1 VNNTE
6 KTRSPSWS
14 TWWHLTAALALC
26 FMTLAAIP
34 LAEPAAAAPAQI
46 VSESPSALATS
57 VQTSTGTWATVPM
70 GHLDQPLNT
79 FWQLFY
85 RASGTSSW
93 SNATSTLALA
103 TNGGLI
109 IATPDGQSVEVG
121 IRPANRLTFSTLLT
135 ASPTQSSWTTGL
147 LPAGLAAD
155 NSAVATDALN
165 GSSAALLNDGDSVRA
180 VSSPRGLSTWQP
192 LTTEAALASSSA
204 GRRCGLDSITA
215 VGYEGTQ
222 VLIGGGCRHAGTVGL
237 FTRSGDRWRLV
248 GPTLPRQL
256 DLRSVDVIS
265 LKQTSEGISTILAVT
280 SVKEGTSLV
289 AAWARSGGQWSVSGA
304 LRLSSSQRVLSIGP
318 ASGVGM
324 FVLLSESGGSE
335 EAGVVGGPGVFWQRL
350 PTLPRGTSTLAFGPA
365 NAVDALAVNDTAFA
379 DWLLWPGS
387 SHWVKG
393 QAINVPIEF
402 GSSD

>member
-1 VNNTE
+1 MKNAPQTG
-6 KTRSPSWS
+6 SFSWS
-14 TWWHLTAALALC
+14 SWWRRAVASALP
-26 FMTLAAIP
+26 FMTLAAMP
-34 LAEPAAAAPAQI
+34 LAEPAGAAPPQV

-57 VQTSTGTWATVPM
+57 VQTSAGTWATVPM

-79 FWQLFY
+79 FWQLFF

-155 NSAVATDALN
+155 NSALATDALN
-165 GSSAALLNDGDSVRA
+165 GNSAALLNDGDGVRA
-180 VSSPRGLSTWQP
+180 VSSARGLSTWRT
-192 LTTEAALASSSA
+192 LTTEAVLASSSA
-204 GRRCGLDSITA
+204 GRHCGLGSITA
-215 VGYEGTQ
+215 VGYDGTQ
-222 VLIGGGCRHAGTVGL
+222 ALIGGGCRHAGTVGI
-237 FTRSGDRWRLV
+237 FSRSGDRWRLV

-256 DLRSVDVIS
+256 DLGRVDVIS

-280 SVKEGTSLV
+280 SVKHGTSLV
-289 AAWARSGGQWSVSGA
+289 AAWAGSGDQWSVSEA

-324 FVLLSESGGSE
+324 FVLLSESGRSE
-335 EAGVVGGPGVFWQRL
+335 EAGVVGGPGVSWQLL
-350 PTLPRGTSTLAFGPA
+350 PVLPGGTSTLAFGPA

-379 DWLLWPGS
+379 DWLLSPGS
-387 SHWVKG
+387 RHWVKG

>member
-1 VNNTE
+1 MNDAT
-6 KTRSPSWS
+6 KSRSFSRCSWWQRGVVS
-14 TWWHLTAALALC
+14 ALTL
-26 FMTLAAIP
+26 MTLAAMP
-34 LAEPAAAAPAQI
+34 LDEPAGAAPPQI

-93 SNATSTLALA
+93 SNATSTLAVA

-121 IRPANRLTFSTLLT
+121 VRPANRLTFSTLLT
-135 ASPTQSSWTTGL
+135 ASPTQSSWTTGV

-155 NSAVATDALN
+155 NSDLATDALS

-180 VSSPRGLSTWQP
+180 VSSARGLSSWRT
-192 LTTEAALASSSA
+192 LTSEPALASSPA
-204 GRRCGLDSITA
+204 GRHCGLHSITA

-222 VLIGGGCRHAGTVGL
+222 VLIGGGCRYAGTVGI
-237 FTRSGDRWRLV
+237 FSRSGDGWRLV

-256 DLRSVDVIS
+256 DLGSVDVIS
-265 LKQTSEGISTILAVT
+265 LKQTSEGISAILAVT
-280 SVKEGTSLV
+280 IAHEDTSLV
-289 AAWARSGGQWSVSGA
+289 AAWAGSGGQWSVSGA
-304 LRLSSSQRVLSIGP
+304 LLLSSSQRVLSIGP
-318 ASGVGM
+318 AGGLGM
-324 FVLLSESGGSE
+324 FVLLAESGGSE
-335 EAGVVGGPGVFWQRL
+335 EGAVVASPAASWEL
-350 PTLPRGTSTLAFGPA
+350 MPALPRGTSTLAFGPA
-365 NAVDALAVNDTAFA
+365 NRVDALTVNDTAFA
-379 DWLLWPGS
+379 DWLLSPGS

-393 QAINVPIEF
+393 QAISVPIEF
-402 GSSD
+402 GSSS

>member
-1 VNNTE
+1 MNKAS
-6 KTRSPSWS
+6 KTRSFSWS
-14 TWWHLTAALALC
+14 TSWNQAVASALL
-26 FMTLAAIP
+26 FMTLAAMP
-34 LAEPAAAAPAQI
+34 LAEPAGAASPQI

-57 VQTSTGTWATVPM
+57 VQTSAGTWATVPM

-85 RASGTSSW
+85 RASGTATW

-109 IATPDGQSVEVG
+109 ITTPDSQSVEVG

-155 NSAVATDALN
+155 NSALATDALN
-165 GSSAALLNDGDSVRA
+165 GSSAALLNEGDSVRA
-180 VSSPRGLSTWQP
+180 VSSAHGLSTWRS
-192 LTTEAALASSSA
+192 LTTEAVLASSSA
-204 GRRCGLDSITA
+204 GRQCGLRSITA
-215 VGYEGTQ
+215 VGYDGTQ
-222 VLIGGGCRHAGTVGL
+222 ALIGGGCRHADTVGL
-237 FTRSGDRWRLV
+237 FSRSGDRWPLV

-256 DLRSVDVIS
+256 DLGSVDVIS

-289 AAWARSGGQWSVSGA
+289 AAWAGSGGQWSVSGA
-304 LRLSSSQRVLSIGP
+304 LRLRSSQRVLSIGP

-324 FVLLSESGGSE
+324 FVLLAGSGGSE
-335 EAGVVGGPGVFWQRL
+335 EADLVGGPVDSWQLL
-350 PTLPRGTSTLAFGPA
+350 PTLPGGTSTLAFGPA

-379 DWLLWPGS
+379 NWHLSPGS
-387 SHWVKG
+387 SHWAKG
-393 QAINVPIEF
+393 QAISVPIEF
-402 GSSD
+402 GSSG

>member
-1 VNNTE
+1 MNKAS
-6 KTRSPSWS
+6 KTRSFSWS
-14 TWWHLTAALALC
+14 TSWNQAVASALL
-26 FMTLAAIP
+26 FMTLAAMP
-34 LAEPAAAAPAQI
+34 LAEPAGAASPQI

-57 VQTSTGTWATVPM
+57 VQTSAGTWATVPM

-85 RASGTSSW
+85 RASGTATW

-109 IATPDGQSVEVG
+109 ITTPDSQSVEVG

-155 NSAVATDALN
+155 NSALATDALN
-165 GSSAALLNDGDSVRA
+165 GSSAALLNEGDSVRA
-180 VSSPRGLSTWQP
+180 VSSAHGLSTWRS
-192 LTTEAALASSSA
+192 LTTEAVLASSSA
-204 GRRCGLDSITA
+204 GRQCGLRSITA
-215 VGYEGTQ
+215 VGYDGTQ
-222 VLIGGGCRHAGTVGL
+222 ALIGGGCRHADTVGL
-237 FTRSGDRWRLV
+237 FSRSGDRWRLV

-256 DLRSVDVIS
+256 DLGSVDVIS

-289 AAWARSGGQWSVSGA
+289 AAWAGSGGQWSVSGA
-304 LRLSSSQRVLSIGP
+304 LRLRSSQRVLSIGP

-324 FVLLSESGGSE
+324 FVLLAGSGGSE
-335 EAGVVGGPGVFWQRL
+335 EADLVGGPVDSWQLL
-350 PTLPRGTSTLAFGPA
+350 PTLPGGTSTLAFGPA

-379 DWLLWPGS
+379 NWHLSPGS
-387 SHWVKG
+387 SHWAKG
-393 QAINVPIEF
+393 QAISVPIEF
-402 GSSD
+402 GSSG

>member
-1 VNNTE
+1 
-6 KTRSPSWS
+6 
-14 TWWHLTAALALC
+14 
-26 FMTLAAIP
+26 
-34 LAEPAAAAPAQI
+34 
-46 VSESPSALATS
+46 
-57 VQTSTGTWATVPM
+57 M

-79 FWQLFY
+79 FWQLFF
-85 RASGTSSW
+85 RARGASSW

-155 NSAVATDALN
+155 NSALATDALN
-165 GSSAALLNDGDSVRA
+165 GSSAALLNEGDSVRA
-180 VSSPRGLSTWQP
+180 VSSAHGLSTWRS
-192 LTTEAALASSSA
+192 LTTEAVLASSSA
-204 GRRCGLDSITA
+204 GRQCGLRSITA
-215 VGYEGTQ
+215 VGYDGTQ
-222 VLIGGGCRHAGTVGL
+222 ALIGGGCRHADTVGL
-237 FTRSGDRWRLV
+237 FSRSGDRWRLV

-256 DLRSVDVIS
+256 DLGSVDVIS

-289 AAWARSGGQWSVSGA
+289 AAWAGSGGQWSVSGA
-304 LRLSSSQRVLSIGP
+304 LRLRSSQRVLSIGP

-324 FVLLSESGGSE
+324 FVLLAGSGGSE
-335 EAGVVGGPGVFWQRL
+335 EADLVGGPVDSWQLL
-350 PTLPRGTSTLAFGPA
+350 PTLPGGTSTLAFGPA

-379 DWLLWPGS
+379 NWHLSPGS
-387 SHWVKG
+387 SHWAKG
-393 QAINVPIEF
+393 QAISVPIEF
-402 GSSD
+402 GSSG

>member
-1 VNNTE
+1 MNNAP
-6 KTRSPSWS
+6 KTRSFSWS
-14 TWWHLTAALALC
+14 TWWHRAVALALP

-34 LAEPAAAAPAQI
+34 LAEPAGAAPPQI

-57 VQTSTGTWATVPM
+57 VQTSAGTWATVPM

-85 RASGTSSW
+85 RASGRSSW

-155 NSAVATDALN
+155 NSALATDSLS
-165 GSSAALLNDGDSVRA
+165 GSSAALLNDGAGVRA
-180 VSSPRGLSTWQP
+180 VSSARGLSTWRT
-192 LTTEAALASSSA
+192 LTTEAVLASSSA
-204 GRRCGLDSITA
+204 GRHCGLDSITA
-215 VGYEGTQ
+215 VGYDGTQ
-222 VLIGGGCRHAGTVGL
+222 ALIGGGCGHAGTVGI
-237 FTRSGDRWRLV
+237 FSRSGDRWRLV

-256 DLRSVDVIS
+256 DLGSVNVIS

-289 AAWARSGGQWSVSGA
+289 AAWAGSGSQWSVSGA
-304 LRLSSSQRVLSIGP
+304 LRLQLVTACAVHRTGQRRWDVRL
-318 ASGVGM
+318 ALRTWGVGGGGRRRGSGC
-324 FVLLSESGGSE
+324 LLAIAANVAQGNEHPGLRPGECRRRPGRQRHGVRRLAPLAGFKPLGEGSGD
-335 EAGVVGGPGVFWQRL
+335 QC
-350 PTLPRGTSTLAFGPA
+350 A
-365 NAVDALAVNDTAFA
+365 N
-379 DWLLWPGS
+379 
-387 SHWVKG
+387 
-393 QAINVPIEF
+393 
-402 GSSD
+402 